1 MGEADGNALRVAFD
15 RRLIRALGALAVAGL
30 VAGCTAPI
38 GIRIANPREV
48 QRSLTRSALT
58 DEKPSDFSQ
67 NVLRSYDLLAAFADE
82 PDSALAKLH
91 AAALAEGFPQDA
103 LFALA
108 ELSFLRAQQTELQA
122 GYAAAVIYSYAML
135 FPGEGHDPL
144 DEIDPR
150 ERIAADLYN
159 RALTLAFRLTKA
171 GTLKIDGSG
180 EIALPFGR
188 ISVTRSPDI
197 FQMNGTELYD
207 LQPVAELEVRGLR
220 NRYRH
225 PGIGAP
231 LAAKTRPLPGVTPV
245 VPVPSIVRVPLTAV
259 VKIDAPLEGLRT
271 GAIHAR
277 LELLESLDTEAIEIG
292 GRAIPL
298 EAEPTAALAASLAES
313 QFWKAELQRFF
324 GNVLGM
330 RRESELFGL
339 RPYKK
344 GRIPVVFVHGTA
356 SSAARWADM
365 VNDLLADKRL
375 RNRYAFWFFAYD
387 SGNPIAYSAYR
398 LRDALTTAVDRADP
412 GGSDPCVRDM
422 VVMGH
427 SQGGLLTKL
436 TAIDSGNA
444 FWPSDE
450 PLDELKLTSGAR
462 ELLRNALFVKP
473 LPFVR
478 KVVFL
483 ATPHR
488 GSYLAGPQIVRRLA
502 EYFVRLP
509 SDLLHLGTDL
519 ATLAPAGVLSLTRV
533 PTSIDNMS
541 PGHRFIRI
549 LATIPVSPE
558 VSAHS
563 IIAVADDKPLDQ
575 AGDGVVKYQSAHIE
589 GVESELIVR
598 SPHSGM
604 QAAPATVA
612 EVRRIL
618 LAHSARSACPE
629 VVVTP
634 APPAARRT
642 SRRLACGP
650 RASGGVGVT
659 T

>member
-1 MGEADGNALRVAFD
+1 M
-15 RRLIRALGALAVAGL
+15 AGL

-48 QRSLTRSALT
+48 QRYLTRSALT
-58 DEKPSDFSQ
+58 DEKPSDFSR
-67 NVLRSYDLLAAFADE
+67 NVLRSYDLLAAFDDE

-91 AAALAEGFPQDA
+91 AAALAEGFPVDA

-108 ELSFLRAQQTELQA
+108 ELSFLRAQQTALQA

-135 FPGEGHDPL
+135 FPGEGHDTL
-144 DEIDPR
+144 DQIDPR
-150 ERIAADLYN
+150 ERVAADLYN
-159 RALTLAFRLTKA
+159 RALTSAFRLTKA
-171 GTLKIDGSG
+171 RTLKTDGSG

-207 LQPVAELEVRGLR
+207 LQPVAEIEVRGLR
-220 NRYRH
+220 NRYRR

-231 LAAKTRPLPGVTPV
+231 LAAKTRPLPGVTQV
-245 VPVPSIVRVPLTAV
+245 VPVPSVVRVPLTAV
-259 VKIDAPLEGLRT
+259 LEIDSPIEGLRT
-271 GAIHAR
+271 GDIHGR
-277 LELLESLDTEAIEIG
+277 LELLASLDTETIEIG

-313 QFWKAELQRFF
+313 QFWKNELRRFL
-324 GNVLGM
+324 GNASDVRAKGGC
-330 RRESELFGL
+330 FGL

-344 GRIPVVFVHGTA
+344 GRIPVVFVHGTN

-375 RNRYAFWFFAYD
+375 RDRYAFWFFVYD

-436 TAIDSGNA
+436 TTIDSGNA
-444 FWPSDE
+444 LWPREE
-450 PLDELKLTSGAR
+450 PLDELKLTSGVR

-478 KVVFL
+478 EVIFL

-502 EYFVRLP
+502 AYFVRLP
-509 SDLLHLGTDL
+509 SDLVRVGTDL
-519 ATLAPAGVLSLTRV
+519 ATLAPVGWSALSLERL

-541 PGHRFIRI
+541 PGNHFIRA
-549 LATIPVSPE
+549 LATIPISPG
-558 VSAHS
+558 VTAHS
-563 IIAVADDKPLDQ
+563 IIAVDDDKPLDQ

-618 LAHSARSACPE
+618 LAHSARSACPMAE
-629 VVVTP
+629 QSAHIPSISGP
-634 APPAARRT
+634 AHRRQSGLTRPRLPP
-642 SRRLACGP
+642 S
-650 RASGGVGVT
+650 
-659 T
+659 